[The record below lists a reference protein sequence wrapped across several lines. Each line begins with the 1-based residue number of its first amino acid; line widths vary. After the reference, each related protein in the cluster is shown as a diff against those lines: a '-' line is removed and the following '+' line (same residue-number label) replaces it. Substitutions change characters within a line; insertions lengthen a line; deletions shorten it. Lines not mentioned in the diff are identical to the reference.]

1 MSTSNVGIEPAAEA
15 DEAAPPLRPEADR
28 EIRRILGLSVPV
40 SVSLAERDMPIKSI
54 LSLTVGSIIEFNI
67 PFDADLT
74 LRVANQPIGR
84 GQAVKVGENFG
95 LRMTSINDVHER
107 IEALAGG

>member
-1 MSTSNVGIEPAAEA
+1 MSTSQVSLETPTNVA
-15 DEAAPPLRPEADR
+15 DAAPPSRPDIDP

-40 SVSLAERDMPIKSI
+40 TVALAERDMPIKSI
-54 LSLTVGSIIEFNI
+54 LSLTVGSIIEFSI

-95 LRMTSINDVHER
+95 VRMTAINDLHER
-107 IEALAGG
+107 IEALAGA